1 MTATQPTRRDFL
13 ADSSR
18 GAAGFWLALE
28 LPFLASLAACAREDA
43 RIARPLAVLS
53 TTQGRAMRAFAA
65 QIIPSDDGSPGAEE
79 AGAVHFVDRALG
91 RPPFDGSA
99 TIIRAGLDGLDTRAR
114 SVESRA
120 DFAALPAAQQIAIM
134 RDVER
139 EPYFA
144 TARLLVVLGTF
155 ADPKYGGNLG
165 GVGWTM
171 LGLDHRPTYTAP
183 FGWYDAQEAAASAE
197 AVR

>member
-28 LPFLASLAACAREDA
+28 LPFLACLAACSREDA
-43 RIARPLAVLS
+43 RAARPLAVL
-53 TTQGRAMRAFAA
+53 TTAQGRAMRAFAA
-65 QIIPSDDGSPGAEE
+65 QIIPSDDASPGADE
-79 AGAVHFVDRALG
+79 AGAVHFIDSALG
-91 RPPFDGSA
+91 RPPFDTSA
-99 TIIRAGLDGLDTRAR
+99 TIIRAGLDGLDARAR
-114 SVESRA
+114 SVDRRA
-120 DFAALPAAQQIAIM
+120 DFAALPVAQQIAIM

-155 ADPKYGGNLG
+155 ADPKYGGNLD
-165 GVGWTM
+165 GVGWKM
-171 LGLDHRPTYTAP
+171 LGLDHHPTYTAP
-183 FGWYDAQEAAASAE
+183 FGWYDAQEAAASVE
-197 AVR
+197 AAR